1 MKTQIVSFKGRKE
14 RVQFK
19 NTPENF
25 ENNKNAFE
33 KVAKKNKVELSI
45 RRSLENKYLPQS
57 DAYIILVTRKKPFK
71 NGIGCVITDKKT
83 DSNTLLEKIM
93 GSVQRTI
100 SKTANNSN
108 KKTGF
113 IRKVLNF
120 FKRK

>member
-57 DAYIILVTRKKPFK
+57 DAYIILVTRKNHLKMELDALLLIKKQTATPFW
-71 NGIGCVITDKKT
+71 KKLWGLYKELFLKQQIIPT
-83 DSNTLLEKIM
+83 KKLALLER
-93 GSVQRTI
+93 S
-100 SKTANNSN
+100 
-108 KKTGF
+108 
-113 IRKVLNF
+113 
-120 FKRK
+120 